1 MSVSVFIM
9 CYIICVFVSIS
20 IKQYSGYYIDYA
32 YRDMGSTV
40 WGTELAIVIL
50 LTVLDVSIIREADLS

>member
-32 YRDMGSTV
+32 YRDMDTA
-40 WGTELAIVIL
+40 WGIELAIVIL